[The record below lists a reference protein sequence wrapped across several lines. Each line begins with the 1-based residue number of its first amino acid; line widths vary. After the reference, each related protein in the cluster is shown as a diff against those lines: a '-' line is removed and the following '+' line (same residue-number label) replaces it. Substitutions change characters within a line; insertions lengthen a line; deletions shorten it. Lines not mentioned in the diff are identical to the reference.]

1 MDERLRAYFLCMD
14 CGKDTNASNEYY
26 ALRRRLWR
34 KIQPAIAGMLCL
46 RCAERRLGRRL
57 VAADFSRAPINAEN
71 ARVCLPLALRLARV

>member
-1 MDERLRAYFLCMD
+1 MRGCVLTSFAWIAAR
-14 CGKDTNASNEYY
+14 TPTHQNEYY